1 VIRTA
6 EEESMTDNLLTID
19 DTNFDSEIGKG
30 VALLDF
36 YATWCGPCK
45 TIAPLIEQLADEFAD
60 KGVKVGKV
68 DIEQAQALAVKYS
81 IQGVPTLLFFKDGEV
96 VDRMTGAH
104 PKPSIEEKLSSISG

>member
-1 VIRTA
+1 
-6 EEESMTDNLLTID
+6 MTGHLLTID
-19 DTNFDSEIGKG
+19 DTNFEAEIGKG
-30 VALLDF
+30 VAMLDF

-45 TIAPLIEQLADEFAD
+45 TIAPLVEQLADEYAA

-68 DIEQAQALAVKYS
+68 DIEQAQDLAVKYS

-104 PKPSIEEKLSSISG
+104 PKPKIEEKLSSISG

>member
-1 VIRTA
+1 
-6 EEESMTDNLLTID
+6 MTDNLLTID

-30 VALLDF
+30 VAMLDF

-68 DIEQAQALAVKYS
+68 DIEQAEALAVKYS

-104 PKPSIEEKLSSISG
+104 PKPSIK